1 MKLGELLLSKGLV
14 NEDHLRIALR
24 VQRLTGEMLGE
35 TLVRLG
41 FLSPQDLSQCLAEQH
56 GLPYIDLRQGI
67 NIPEELLRRFPREV
81 TAQAGF
87 LPLEED
93 GELSIVITEP
103 ANLVAIDAAQGRT
116 DKPVK
121 VFLTD
126 KEGFWDVFE
135 KAYYFL
141 ENPTE
146 ALVERANSRAPF
158 GVPTDLIP
166 QLVDALIAEGVRRRA
181 TDVHIM
187 VTEPVLSVLY
197 RVDGILEYGFSLQRS
212 LAPAIVSRIKVLADM
227 DIAEQRL
234 PQDGSFSFSF
244 LGRDYEVRV
253 STVPT
258 IQGESVVLRILF
270 GGSSELYRLE
280 RLGFDGS
287 LVDKLR
293 DLIGKPHGIILC
305 VGPTG
310 SGKSTTLYAFLREVD
325 RVKRSVITIEDPVE
339 YRLNFAKQ
347 SQINEKIRYDF
358 AFAGRN
364 FMRHDPDIILLG
376 EIRDE
381 ETARVAVRASI
392 TGHLVL
398 STLHANDA
406 VSTIPR
412 LLDLGADRFL
422 LSTSLLASLSQR
434 LVRRICP
441 FCREARP
448 PVEWEREYLARY
460 GLSAEEVHYGKGCR
474 LCKGSGYSGRMALG
488 ELMLVDDA
496 LRDLIYKGASII
508 ELREAAV
515 AAGMEPLV
523 KDGLRK
529 ALMGLTTL
537 EELRRVLG

>member
-1 MKLGELLLSKGLV
+1 
-14 NEDHLRIALR
+14 
-24 VQRLTGEMLGE
+24 
-35 TLVRLG
+35 
-41 FLSPQDLSQCLAEQH
+41 
-56 GLPYIDLRQGI
+56 
-67 NIPEELLRRFPREV
+67 
-81 TAQAGF
+81 
-87 LPLEED
+87 
-93 GELSIVITEP
+93 
-103 ANLVAIDAAQGRT
+103 VAIDAAQART
-116 DKPVK
+116 DKPLRL
-121 VFLTD
+121 FLTD
-126 KEGFWDVFE
+126 KEGFWDLFE

-146 ALVERANSRAPF
+146 ALVDRANSRASF

-181 TDVHIM
+181 TDVHLM

-197 RVDGILEYGFSLQRS
+197 RVDGVLEYGFSLERS
-212 LAPAIVSRIKVLADM
+212 LAPAIVSRVKVLAQM

-234 PQDGSFSFSF
+234 PQDGSFRFSF
-244 LGRDYEVRV
+244 LGHDYEVRV

-258 IQGESVVLRILF
+258 IQGESVVLRILY
-270 GGSSELYRLE
+270 GGASELYRLE

-287 LVDKLR
+287 MVMRLK
-293 DLIGKPHGIILC
+293 DLIRKPHGIILC

-339 YRLNFAKQ
+339 YRLNFVKQ
-347 SQINEKIRYDF
+347 SQINERIQYDF

-381 ETARVAVRASI
+381 ETAKVAVRASI

-441 FCREARP
+441 FCREERE
-448 PVEWEREYLARY
+448 PVDWEREYLAAH
-460 GLSAEEVHYGKGCR
+460 GFSAERVYYGKGCR
-474 LCKGSGYSGRMALG
+474 LCKGTGYSGRMAVG
-488 ELMLVDDA
+488 ELMLVDDPI
-496 LRDLIYKGASII
+496 RDLIYKGASII
-508 ELREAAV
+508 ELREAALE
-515 AAGMEPLV
+515 AGMEPMA
-523 KDGLRK
+523 KDGLKK